1 MLDKHIQPHTQ
12 EPQIEALQQ
21 ESRLD
26 DAATLLLQSVDA
38 LGRDIAAQS
47 YDDTQYLTVET
58 EISSPDVDNI
68 SRKRT
73 FYSVDQQGREIISTL
88 CDALNVAQVSSREEY
103 EAIVA
108 ELKMLSST
116 LKANL
121 APADA
126 QTHKIQKEWIK
137 RALDGVRLRAL
148 SSLKKAEK
156 SRLVTSPDHI
166 LAQSIKAEI
175 LSSSFL
181 TLDGSELS
189 WMRYSEELSHY
200 YTYQKKQNESR
211 LDQSDL
217 DFQAQLKALN
227 TESRRIISIARNFG
241 FQEHCAAMQKK
252 AAIEPQK
259 SIKENFT
266 KLSLSPQMLKT
277 ATGLALTAAGVVTMA
292 QSLRETV
299 SAQEITAEY
308 TQDTHTAIA
317 TREVESIPDHV
328 TFPHI
333 EYSAPGEV
341 HIKLDGK
348 TLTRNTKQGK
358 QEDGVEYVTSGDT
371 NLLEVLPTGKSLR
384 IDTRENIPLTIQH
397 SILNGIGEIYHEVIE
412 IVRKDEDGNAK
423 PDDDPQ
429 RLIDHHMTI
438 TKDSVDEEY
447 VIASAEIVDAR
458 TIDNGVDRA
467 LTTSEM
473 LSVKSI
479 MKLRRQRLESGMLEV
494 HASCYSF
501 ETVVDQ
507 NGRKTIR
514 TDKYLILGLVRVSP
528 QQKHHPVSPRIQMA
542 LQDVRQDLQQGIS
555 KIKRLLKPVNNARQW
570 AEARAARR
578 LKSV

>member
-1 MLDKHIQPHTQ
+1 MLDKHIQPHRQ
-12 EPQIEALQQ
+12 EPQIGVPQQ

-38 LGRDIAAQS
+38 LGRDMAAQS
-47 YDDTQYLTVET
+47 YEDTQYLTVQT
-58 EISSPDVDNI
+58 EISSADDTNI

-73 FYSVDQQGREIISTL
+73 FYSIDQQGREIISTL
-88 CDALNVAQVSSREEY
+88 CDALNVAQISSREEY

-126 QTHKIQKEWIK
+126 QTHKVQKEWIK

-156 SRLVTSPDHI
+156 FRLDTSPDHI
-166 LAQSIKAEI
+166 LAQSIKAQI

-181 TLDGSELS
+181 ILDGSESS

-200 YTYQKKQNESR
+200 YAYQKKQNESQ
-211 LDQSDL
+211 LDQSDPN
-217 DFQAQLKALN
+217 FQEQLKALN
-227 TESRRIISIARNFG
+227 TESRRIVSIARNFG
-241 FQEHCAAMQKK
+241 FQEHCAAMQKN
-252 AAIEPQK
+252 ASIEPQK
-259 SIKENFT
+259 SDRINFT
-266 KLSLSPQMLKT
+266 KLPLSPQMLKT
-277 ATGLALTAAGVVTMA
+277 ATGLALTAAGVATLA

-317 TREVESIPDHV
+317 TREVESTPNHV
-328 TFPHI
+328 SYPHI
-333 EYSAPGEV
+333 DYSAPGEV
-341 HIKLDGK
+341 HLKLDGK
-348 TLTRNTKQGK
+348 KLTRTTRQG
-358 QEDGVEYVTSGDT
+358 QTVDGVEYMTSGDT
-371 NLLEVLPTGKSLR
+371 ELIKVLPTGKSLR
-384 IDTRENIPLTIQH
+384 IDTREHIPLTIQH
-397 SILNGIGEIYHEVIE
+397 SILNGIGEIYHEVVE

-429 RLIDHHMTI
+429 RLLGHHMTI

-458 TIDNGVDRA
+458 TIDHGVDRA

-473 LSVKSI
+473 LSVESI

-501 ETVVDQ
+501 ETIVDQ

-528 QQKHHPVSPRIQMA
+528 QQKHPVSPRIQMA

-555 KIKRLLKPVNNARQW
+555 KIKKLLKPVNDARQW